1 MLISYKYVVEF
12 VGIKFEINR
21 RVSDIQSEI
30 SLALLNNNRPFILI
44 PSGLVI
50 ELLWDKC
57 KDFGDSTCNFFT
69 QLLLSPIVV

>member
-50 ELLWDKC
+50 ELL
-57 KDFGDSTCNFFT
+57 
-69 QLLLSPIVV
+69 